1 MPKLI
6 IDNIPVEVPDG
17 TTVLE
22 AAKSLDIPI
31 PHFCWHPALGK
42 AGACRVCAVKMLDGP
57 VKGVQMSCM
66 LPAMDGMVVSTT
78 DDEAVAMRKSVIEWL
93 MINHPHDCPVCDEGG
108 ECQLQDFTIAGGHG
122 IRRYDGRKRTHRNQ
136 YLGEFI
142 AHEMNR
148 CIQCYRCVRF
158 YQEYAGG
165 TDFGVMGRAAIV
177 YFGRQDDGP
186 LESPFSGNLVDICP
200 TGVFTDKIARF
211 RARYWDY
218 DMAPSVCPHCSLG
231 CNTVPMAR
239 YRELLKTTARSN
251 DSVNGWFICD
261 RGRFSNA
268 GVNAPDRPRQ
278 ALVDGKPVSLN
289 EALDALAT
297 LLGEFLELHGPD
309 SLAIVGS
316 PRMDLLGNIMA
327 ARLGEMLGAGTLC
340 LFNDTDQAEL
350 TGKAVSLLTTENRA
364 SQEDVRNADLIALV
378 GCDLLD
384 EAPMMALAVRQ
395 AWRNGAR
402 VYLVETQNEIQSALA
417 PPLTKAGVGG
427 ISLQDETAN
436 PPQSPFVKGGHN
448 REATSLPFEFVHAAS
463 LADVPLSE
471 ARRPVIICGTSRT
484 GVETIEEIQSALV
497 PPFTKGGPGGISQ
510 PDQTANPPQSPFD
523 KEGLQPEPKLAFI
536 LDGPNAFGCAELA
549 RLHHCVALSAALTD
563 GRIKGIISFE
573 ADLSHDLPHGITVLG
588 AADWRPTGLMARAGV
603 VLPTTAWV
611 EQEGIFVN
619 NEGRAQRF
627 KKVMNPGLPIKGLTP
642 ELHPPRV
649 HGKDAPGGDVAP
661 SARLIAMLMRRL
673 GETVVDEPLS
683 GPWETLKDLE
693 ATEVGVIINQRE

>member
-6 IDNIPVEVPDG
+6 IDDIPVEVPDG

-22 AAKSLDIPI
+22 AAQSVDIPI

-78 DDEAVAMRKSVIEWL
+78 DDEAVDMRKSVIEWL

-122 IRRYDGRKRTHRNQ
+122 IRRYDGRKRTYRNQ

-142 AHEMNR
+142 EHEMNR
-148 CIQCYRCVRF
+148 CIQCYRCARF

-200 TGVFTDKIARF
+200 TGVFTDKTARF

-218 DMAPSVCPHCSLG
+218 DMALSVCPHCSLG

-239 YRELLKTTARSN
+239 YRELLKTTARRN

-261 RGRFSNA
+261 KGRFSNA
-268 GVNAPDRPRQ
+268 GVNAPERPRQ
-278 ALVDGKPVSLN
+278 ALVDGKPVSLD

-297 LLGEFLELHGPD
+297 ILGEFQELHGPD

-327 ARLGEMLGAGTLC
+327 ARLREMLGAGTLC

-350 TGKAVSLLTTENRA
+350 TGKAVSLLTTENSA
-364 SQEDVRNADLIALV
+364 SQEDVRSADLIALV
-378 GCDLLD
+378 GCELLD

-395 AWRNGAR
+395 AWRSGAK
-402 VYLVETQNEIQSALA
+402 VYMVGVQNEIQSAVA
-417 PPLTKAGVGG
+417 
-427 ISLQDETAN
+427 
-436 PPQSPFVKGGHN
+436 SPFTKGEHN
-448 REATSLPFEFVHAAS
+448 REATSLPFEFEYVAS
-463 LADVPLSE
+463 LADVPL
-471 ARRPVIICGTSRT
+471 AKAKRPVIICATSRN
-484 GVETIEEIQSALV
+484 GLETIKEIQSPL
-497 PPFTKGGPGGISQ
+497 GPRGS
-510 PDQTANPPQSPFD
+510 FD
-523 KEGLQPEPKLAFI
+523 KRELQPEPKLAFI
-536 LDGPNAFGCAELA
+536 LDGPNAFGCAELD
-549 RLHHCVALSAALTD
+549 RRHHGVALSTALAD

-573 ADLSHDLPHGITVLG
+573 ADLSHELPQGVTVLG
-588 AADWRPTGLMARAGV
+588 AADWRPTVLVARAGV

-642 ELHPPRV
+642 ELHPPRA

-661 SARLIAMLMRRL
+661 SARLIAMLMQRL
-673 GETVVDEPLS
+673 GETMVDEPLS
-683 GPWETLKDLE
+683 GSWETLKDLD
-693 ATEVGVIINQRE
+693 ATGAGVIIHKR